1 MSMNRAIIQGRL
13 TRDPDMRSTTTGK
26 PVCSFT
32 LAWSERV
39 KESEQK
45 VFLNCVAWDKNGE
58 FVAKHFVKGQEA
70 IVEGKLVAR
79 RFTDKEGKEREVIE
93 LIVERMHFCGKKEE
107 QRGNQGHGGY
117 SGGFIPAPDLM
128 DEEGLPF

>member
-32 LAWSERV
+32 VAWSERV

-107 QRGNQGHGGY
+107 QQRSHGGY
-117 SGGFIPAPDLM
+117 TGGFIPAPDLA
-128 DEEGLPF
+128 DEDGLPF